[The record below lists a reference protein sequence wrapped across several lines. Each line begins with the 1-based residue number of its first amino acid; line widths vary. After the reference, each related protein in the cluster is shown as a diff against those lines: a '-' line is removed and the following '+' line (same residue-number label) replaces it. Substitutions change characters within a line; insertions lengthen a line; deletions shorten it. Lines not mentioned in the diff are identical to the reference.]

1 MQEKIIGLIWRYGK
15 NDYGVMM
22 ANMDGDDQEDLMR
35 IYERYEEDSTNER
48 GNMDMSLSDAGVL
61 YWEDRFDFM
70 EKFAKAKKLA
80 HKLYNLGLV
89 ETSALYDDQAD
100 EQLTEAQI
108 LDALQKPKDTAYMLE
123 TFMQFCD
130 GSQEEED
137 HKKFFD
143 ASMEIVHYME
153 DME

>member
-1 MQEKIIGLIWRYGK
+1 MTLFHLAWPP
-15 NDYGVMM
+15 
-22 ANMDGDDQEDLMR
+22 ACAF
-35 IYERYEEDSTNER
+35 T
-48 GNMDMSLSDAGVL
+48 MSFLV
-61 YWEDRFDFM
+61 M
-70 EKFAKAKKLA
+70 EKLAKAKKLA

-130 GSQEEED
+130 GSQSDKD
-137 HKKFFD
+137 HEMFFTCHIH
-143 ASMEIVHYME
+143 SRKIVRPRLKP
-153 DME
+153 DTG